1 MVRLK
6 QLFEET
12 GSTYAAINRYLE
24 ERRKNM
30 NDAVEGLNQIKDG
43 RENLTIRLLVW
54 QGISPLQC

>member
-1 MVRLK
+1 
-6 QLFEET
+6 
-12 GSTYAAINRYLE
+12 
-24 ERRKNM
+24 M